1 MLKIIQ
7 NIPKPILNFFAKNK
21 FLRPISR
28 KLYETFLSK
37 TNRIVK
43 LPHLGE
49 NVIMDINP
57 NFFKGFILGTH
68 EPNVM
73 NVLKKHIKDDMFAIE
88 IGSHIGYFSL
98 FLSNRLKS
106 KGKLVL
112 FECSPGVCKLLK
124 NNLELNRFDKFTK
137 VEEMAV
143 SDQNSTIDLYI
154 TDDEE
159 AATHSLIGGLAGK
172 GSKIEIQTITLDN
185 YFITN
190 KINTKVDFI
199 KIDAEGAEGL
209 ILKGAKDIIDKDK
222 PLILIEMHT
231 IQGSTYKLAEEL
243 LSVYNYS
250 YEILDHE
257 YEEIAYHILCK
268 PCLRNV

>member
-7 NIPKPILNFFAKNK
+7 SIPKPILNFFAKNK

-37 TNRIVK
+37 TNRVVK

-57 NFFKGFILGTH
+57 LFFKGFILGTH

-73 NVLKKHIKDDMFAIE
+73 NVLKKYIKNNMFAIE

-98 FLSNRLKS
+98 FLSNRLQS
-106 KGKLVL
+106 NGKLIL

-124 NNLELNRFDKFTK
+124 RNLELNGFDKFTK

-154 TDDEE
+154 TDNEE
-159 AATHSLIGGLAGK
+159 DATHSLIGGLAGK
-172 GSKIEIQTITLDN
+172 GSKIEIQTISLDN
-185 YFITN
+185 YFKNNNIS
-190 KINTKVDFI
+190 TKLDFI

-209 ILKGAKDIIDKDK
+209 ILKGAKDVIKNYK

-231 IQGSTYKLAEEL
+231 IDGSTYKLAEEL
-243 LSVYNYS
+243 LREYDYRF
-250 YEILDHE
+250 EIFDHE
-257 YEEIAYHILCK
+257 YEDIAYHILCK
-268 PCLRNV
+268 PN